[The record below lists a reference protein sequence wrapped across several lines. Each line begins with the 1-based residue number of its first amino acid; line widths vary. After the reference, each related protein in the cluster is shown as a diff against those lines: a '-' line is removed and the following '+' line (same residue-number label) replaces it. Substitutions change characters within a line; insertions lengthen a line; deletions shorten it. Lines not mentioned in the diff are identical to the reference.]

1 MNEQQTPKQ
10 VVPEHEGIFGKI
22 KNRILGHRAVATAAG
37 VAVVAGAIGGG
48 VAVANSGE
56 NHDSNAGH
64 SSAAEKPVAVLETPS
79 AAATET
85 PNIESTPTV
94 RPSALPEAKPTSVA
108 VSTQEAQPTPAST
121 VEVPQPAVTPT
132 QEAQPTPTPTP
143 EDAGLHGFAGEGDS
157 WEGIDQEV
165 QQTYYPSLDQ
175 ATIKQAIE
183 QANPDKNPEDLYK
196 WGEFN
201 IPEDIDVKVKTDAQV
216 LPAPPADAPYIYGS
230 AGEGDSWNG
239 IEQEFYP
246 TVSVPVVEKAIET
259 INPDKNPNE
268 LYKWGKFEVPK
279 DIDVKAQTPET
290 K

>member
-1 MNEQQTPKQ
+1 MNEHQIPKQ
-10 VVPEHEGIFGKI
+10 GMPEHEGIFDKI

-56 NHDSNAGH
+56 NHNPNVDH
-64 SSAAEKPVAVLETPS
+64 SPAAEKPVSVVETPS

-85 PNIESTPTV
+85 PGIDSTPTV
-94 RPSALPEAKPTSVA
+94 SPSALPEANPTSVA
-108 VSTQEAQPTPAST
+108 VPTQEVQPTPIPT
-121 VEVPQPAVTPT
+121 VEASHPTTVPT

-143 EDAGLHGFAGEGDS
+143 ENAGLHGFAGEGDS
-157 WEGIDQEV
+157 WQGIDQEV
-165 QQTYYPSLDQ
+165 QQQYYPSLDQ
-175 ATIKQAIE
+175 TTIKQAIE
-183 QANPDKNPEDLYK
+183 QANPDKNPDELYK
-196 WGEFN
+196 WGEFK

-216 LPAPPADAPYIYGS
+216 LPAPPADAPYVYGS

-259 INPDKNPNE
+259 INPDKNPSE

-279 DIDVKAQTPET
+279 DIDVKAQKPET